1 MTWIR
6 DKWIAIALHIIALL
20 PILILLLNAQ
30 AGDLGAN
37 PIQAATLRTGKTALI
52 YLILTL
58 TCSPLH
64 AIFGWKPVL
73 ALRRWLGL
81 YTFFYAGVHFL
92 IFVGLDFGFQ
102 PVVVREVFLYRRYA
116 LVGFFSGVL
125 LTLLALTSTKGWM
138 QRLGKG
144 WFRLHR
150 MVYLAA
156 ILAIVHYLWL
166 VKADLRT
173 PLIYAGIVFL
183 LLLLRIPS
191 LDRFFQSLR
200 SR

>member
-1 MTWIR
+1 MAWIR
-6 DKWIAIALHIIALL
+6 SKWITIVLHIIALL

-37 PIQAATLRTGKTALI
+37 PVQAATLRTGKTALI

-58 TCSPLH
+58 ACSPLH
-64 AIFGWKPVL
+64 TMFGWKSVL

-102 PVVVREVFLYRRYA
+102 PVIVREVFLYRRYA
-116 LVGFFSGVL
+116 LVGFFSGVI
-125 LTLLALTSTKGWM
+125 LTMLALTSTKGWM
-138 QRLGKG
+138 QRLGRG

-150 MVYLAA
+150 LVYLAA
-156 ILAIVHYLWL
+156 IFAVVHYLWL

-173 PLIYAGIVFL
+173 PLIYAGIVLL
-183 LLLLRIPS
+183 LLLLRIPF
-191 LDRFFQSLR
+191 LNRFLQSLR
-200 SR
+200 TR